1 MSLPPRLDSEAARP
15 TPAARPDPLRALH
28 HAAAT
33 SKTPFSTLVSIA
45 MAESSFDANAKSKT
59 SSATGPFQITE
70 RTWLQLVKRYG
81 AEAGRPDLAALVGE
95 DAAGRATIDPAHKT
109 HVLEAR
115 KDVDLSAKLAAKL
128 CDESRSALTRKLGR
142 TATET
147 EVRMAYF
154 LGVPGATRLLAAA
167 TDTPETSVKSLLPR
181 AYASNRAM
189 LSASGSPLTASEAAD
204 SLHSRYTRELGQTS
218 AARSY
223 ASAGALAGRHLAKA
237 VTEKPAEPIPAPV
250 AVAADVLLTPADPAP
265 VTATEAP
272 AKEQVQVAT
281 ASEPKEL
288 ECRPDEK
295 GGVICRL

>member
-1 MSLPPRLDSEAARP
+1 
-15 TPAARPDPLRALH
+15 LRALH
-28 HAAAT
+28 QAAAS

-81 AEAGRPDLAALVGE
+81 ASAGRPDLAALVSE
-95 DAAGRATIDPAHKT
+95 DAAGYATIDPAHKAQ
-109 HVLEAR
+109 VLDAR

-128 CDESRSALTRKLGR
+128 CDESRTALTRKLGR

-167 TDTPETSVKSLLPR
+167 ADTPDASVKALLPR

-189 LSASGSPLTASEAAD
+189 LSASGSPLTAGEAAD
-204 SLHSRYTRELGQTS
+204 SLHSRYTRELGQSS

-223 ASAGALAGRHLAKA
+223 ASASALASRA
-237 VTEKPAEPIPAPV
+237 VTKDVAEKPAEPIPAPI
-250 AVAADVLLTPADPAP
+250 AVAAEVLLTAADPAP
-265 VTATEAP
+265 VATAKTPP
-272 AKEQVQVAT
+272 AEVPVQVADAGT
-281 ASEPKEL
+281 PKEL